1 MNSLNIRNPSC
12 PQIKKAEIKTD
23 KINVVEINHKID
35 IRKGKSLM
43 NIVLIDDDQLVCM
56 SLKMILEASGDIHVS
71 AIGHDGS
78 DALPLYQ
85 QYRPDILLMDIRM
98 QHRNGTDALS
108 DVLEQFPDA
117 RVLFLTTF
125 LDDEYITK
133 ALQLGAKGYII
144 KQDYETIIPALNA
157 VYSGQN
163 VYGSEIMEK
172 LPGLMQ
178 QEASFNYSAHDISQ
192 KEYEI
197 ITLVAQGLSN
207 KEIAAQLFLSEGTIR
222 NYLSGILEKL
232 QLRDRTQLAV
242 FFYQHS

>member
-1 MNSLNIRNPSC
+1 
-12 PQIKKAEIKTD
+12 
-23 KINVVEINHKID
+23 
-35 IRKGKSLM
+35 M

-56 SLKMILEASGDIHVS
+56 SLKMILEANDDIHVT

-78 DALPLYQ
+78 EALSLYR
-85 QYRPDILLMDIRM
+85 QYQPDVLLMDIRM
-98 QHRNGTDALS
+98 QDRNGLEALS
-108 DVLEQFPDA
+108 DVLAEFPYA

-125 LDDEYITK
+125 VDDEYITK
-133 ALQLGAKGYII
+133 ALQLGAKGYIV

-172 LPGLMQ
+172 IPELMKA
-178 QEASFNYSAHDISQ
+178 EPSLDYSAHNITE

-207 KEIAAQLFLSEGTIR
+207 KEISARLFLSEGTVR

-242 FFYQHS
+242 FYYQHS

>member
-1 MNSLNIRNPSC
+1 MQLLLLRYCPKNPG
-12 PQIKKAEIKTD
+12 
-23 KINVVEINHKID
+23 
-35 IRKGKSLM
+35 RKGIYLM

-56 SLKMILEASGDIHVS
+56 SLKMILEADGSIHVA
-71 AIGHDGS
+71 AIGRDGN
-78 DALPLYQ
+78 DALPLYR
-85 QYRPDILLMDIRM
+85 QYHPDVMLMDIRM

-108 DVLEQFPDA
+108 DILAEFPDA

-125 LDDEYITK
+125 VDDEYITK

-172 LPGLMQ
+172 LPELMKA
-178 QEASFNYSAHDISQ
+178 EPSFDCSSHDITE

-207 KEIAAQLFLSEGTIR
+207 KEISARLFLSEGTIR

-232 QLRDRTQLAV
+232 ELRDRTQLAV
-242 FFYQHS
+242 FYYQHS

>member
-1 MNSLNIRNPSC
+1 
-12 PQIKKAEIKTD
+12 
-23 KINVVEINHKID
+23 
-35 IRKGKSLM
+35 M

-56 SLKMILEASGDIHVS
+56 SLKMILEANDDIHVT

-78 DALPLYQ
+78 EALSLYR
-85 QYRPDILLMDIRM
+85 QYQPDVLLMDIRM
-98 QHRNGTDALS
+98 QDRNGLEALS
-108 DVLEQFPDA
+108 DVLAEFPHA

-125 LDDEYITK
+125 VDDEYITK
-133 ALQLGAKGYII
+133 ALQLGAKGYIV

-172 LPGLMQ
+172 IPELIKAEP
-178 QEASFNYSAHDISQ
+178 SFDYSAHNITE

-207 KEIAAQLFLSEGTIR
+207 KEISARLFLSEGTVR

-242 FFYQHS
+242 FYYQHS

>member
-1 MNSLNIRNPSC
+1 M
-12 PQIKKAEIKTD
+12 
-23 KINVVEINHKID
+23 
-35 IRKGKSLM
+35 M
-43 NIVLIDDDQLVCM
+43 NIVIIDDDQLVCM
-56 SLKMILEASGDIHVS
+56 SLKMILEAHENIHVS
-71 AIGHDGS
+71 AIGHDGT
-78 DALPLYQ
+78 DALPLYRQ
-85 QYRPDILLMDIRM
+85 HQPDIVLMDIRM
-98 QHRNGTDALS
+98 QNRNGTDALPE
-108 DVLEQFPDA
+108 LLTEFPDA
-117 RVLFLTTF
+117 KVLFLTTF

-133 ALQLGAKGYII
+133 ALQRGAKGYII

-172 LPGLMQ
+172 LPELMKP
-178 QEASFNYSAHDISQ
+178 EPSFDYSSHGITE

-207 KEIAAQLFLSEGTIR
+207 KEIATQLFLSEGTVR

-242 FFYQHS
+242 FYYQHV